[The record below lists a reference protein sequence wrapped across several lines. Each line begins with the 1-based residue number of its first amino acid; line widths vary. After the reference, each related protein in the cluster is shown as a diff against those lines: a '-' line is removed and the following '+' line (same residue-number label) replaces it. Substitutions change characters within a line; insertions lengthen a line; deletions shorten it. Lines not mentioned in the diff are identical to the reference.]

1 VPERGEAAVAI
12 DGAGRVG
19 AGRAGAGTLDGAIDG
34 AIDGGVL
41 ADLLAERAIRD
52 LLADFADCITRK
64 ATGEVRRLFTA
75 DGTWDVTGWGTHTGH
90 DAVFAFI
97 DGILG
102 QWESIVHCT
111 HSGRIVL
118 GPDRTTATGRWII
131 SEFGTKDGAEVRF
144 AGVYH
149 DRYVLVDGAWRFAL
163 RRFDGM
169 FSRIAGSVATVQP
182 FPAELDGDLAAVFGP
197 A

>member
-1 VPERGEAAVAI
+1 VTIDSTTAGGVVIGDPAAAQPGAAAVGSAL
-12 DGAGRVG
+12 V
-19 AGRAGAGTLDGAIDG
+19 
-34 AIDGGVL
+34 
-41 ADLLAERAIRD
+41 DLLVEQAIRD

-64 ATGEVRRLFTA
+64 ATGEVRRLFTP

-90 DAVFAFI
+90 DAVFGFI

-102 QWESIVHCT
+102 QWESIVHCI

-131 SEFGTKDGAEVRF
+131 SEFGTKGGVEVKF

-169 FSRIAGSVATVQP
+169 FSRIGAGPATVQR
-182 FPAELDGDLAAVFGP
+182 FPAELDGDLAEVFP
-197 A
+197 LR